1 MDCFL
6 TMDNE
11 YSKSSNKENGEKS
24 SEKRKGI
31 GRMRDTMK
39 SLRASTHE
47 IGKDCK
53 CKRYQCFDTIPESER
68 FRIIREFNKIG
79 NYNEQN
85 IYLSSLITVCPVKRR
100 RPRYDEDHA
109 RANSAS
115 YAYRVRVLNNEVAQ
129 DVRVCFKAFI
139 SLHGITPRRIQ
150 CIQNALVSTDQPP
163 VDKRG
168 KHANRPHKL
177 ADDIV
182 ESIKDFII
190 SVIHCNS
197 HFSIEDSEQTYL
209 PEELNIAKLHRTYA
223 YQNPEHKVSYET
235 FRGVIQRDFNITFG
249 YPKPHLVTEHT
260 CKTENTALR

>member
-1 MDCFL
+1 MDS
-6 TMDNE
+6 E
-11 YSKSSNKENGEKS
+11 YSTSSNKENGKKS
-24 SEKRKGI
+24 TEKRKGI

-53 CKRYQCFDTIPESER
+53 CKRYQCFDVIPESER

-100 RPRYDEDHA
+100 RPRNDEDHA

-115 YAYRVRVLNNEVAQ
+115 YAYRVRVLNSEVAQ

-150 CIQNALVSTDQPP
+150 FIQNALVSTDQPP
-163 VDKRG
+163 VDMRG

-182 ESIKDFII
+182 DSIKDFINSLI
-190 SVIHCNS
+190 YCNS
-197 HFSIEDSEQTYL
+197 HYSIEDSEQIYL
-209 PEELNIAKLHRTYA
+209 PEEFNIAKLHRMYTA
-223 YQNPEHKVSYET
+223 QNTEHKVSYES
-235 FRGVIQRDFNITFG
+235 FRGVIQRDFNISFG
-249 YPKPHLVTEHT
+249 SPKPHLVTENI